1 MKALSIVILSLS
13 LLACSSGESPSQQ
26 WEMAKQGVYSACLSQ
41 DGSHILVGSVHHG
54 GSYWQVSPPER
65 LYDWNHKAD
74 TQTGILSCAISE
86 NQKFAATAE
95 HRKIVL
101 WNAQTG
107 EAFWLWEAPS
117 NIQDMALGNSG
128 RWALLGLDSYEAV
141 LFDIQNGGVKFRLP
155 HEGIVQTV
163 SMSSDLQWAM
173 TGGDDSLVKYWNLS
187 TGKVIS
193 SWELRNQIKVVA
205 ISANGRYGFAASH
218 RDDSIIWDLTS
229 GKELG
234 RLPQDNGY
242 FQSAQFN
249 AGGTELLTGSS
260 SGQVVL
266 WKMAGMEKAKVWQLA
281 PRTGWVNKKTQVL
294 DVVFAPTGY
303 RAVGAN
309 GLTYQLD

>member
-1 MKALSIVILSLS
+1 MKILLIIIAITT
-13 LLACSSGESPSQQ
+13 LYGCSSGESPSQQ
-26 WEMAKQGVYSACLSQ
+26 WEMAQQGVYSACLSA
-41 DGSHILVGSVHHG
+41 DGSHALIGSVHHG
-54 GSYWQVSPPER
+54 GSYWQVSPAER

-74 TQTGILSCAISE
+74 SKTGILSCAISQ
-86 NQKFAATAE
+86 NHQYAATAE

-117 NIQDMALGNSG
+117 NIQDMALANSG

-141 LFDIQNGGVKFRLP
+141 LFDIQNGGVKYRLP

-163 SMSSDLQWAM
+163 SMSADRQWAM
-173 TGGDDSLVKYWNLS
+173 TGGDDSLVKFWNLS
-187 TGKVIS
+187 TGKVVS
-193 SWELRNQIKVVA
+193 SWELRNQIRVVA
-205 ISANGRYGFAASH
+205 ISANGRLGFAASH
-218 RDDSIIWDLTS
+218 RGESIIWDLTS

-234 RLPQDNGY
+234 QLSQDRGY

-249 AGGTELLTGSS
+249 STGTELLTGSS

-266 WKMAGMEKAKVWQLA
+266 WKMSDMQKAKEWQLA
-281 PRTGWVNKKTQVL
+281 PRSGWVNKKTQVL
-294 DVVFAPTGY
+294 DVVFAPSGY

-309 GLTYQLD
+309 GITYQLD